1 MMVLVTYD
9 VDYNES
15 SSARRLRKIAKI
27 CENYGQRVQKSVF
40 EMDIDPAQFIK
51 VKNSL
56 LESMEKEKD
65 SIRFYLL
72 GSNWE
77 RRIEHYGQ
85 KPMIEQNGTIIL

>member
-9 VDYNES
+9 VDYNDL
-15 SSARRLRKIAKI
+15 SSAKRLRKIAKT

-40 EMDIDPAQFIK
+40 EMDIDPAQFVK
-51 VKNSL
+51 VKDTL
-56 LESMEKEKD
+56 LKHMDEHKD

-77 RRIEHYGQ
+77 RRIEHYGH
-85 KPMIEQNGTIIL
+85 KPVYEQNAAIVL